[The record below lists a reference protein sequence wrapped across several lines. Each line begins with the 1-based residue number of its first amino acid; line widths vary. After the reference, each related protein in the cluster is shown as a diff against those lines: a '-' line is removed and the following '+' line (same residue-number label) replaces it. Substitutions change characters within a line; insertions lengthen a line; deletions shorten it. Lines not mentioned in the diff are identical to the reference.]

1 MLRLNY
7 IWSRLSKLHQ
17 YIIKHLLLTVK
28 FLLLLFPL
36 LCSYCFAQ
44 ETVER
49 DRKLSPQVTEKY
61 NVLKSDYTVLQGQYS
76 AYLKK
81 KLLAAGKYEKNK
93 RTGVWT
99 FFNKQGTPCQRFNYD
114 SNSLVFESGPDS
126 TIKILYMVDDSL
138 KNNPRFTRP
147 IRVGGLYY
155 GFLPYAN
162 LVRLPKDY
170 WELNNEMSS
179 VTMEILVSPYGRL
192 AEFKLRIR
200 PYNAPFS
207 DNDAVFNFNINL
219 LDADDKVFVP
229 ATLNK
234 EPISVRMIIPCRFNG
249 VDRIELL

>member
-1 MLRLNY
+1 MKY
-7 IWSRLSKLHQ
+7 
-17 YIIKHLLLTVK
+17 
-28 FLLLLFPL
+28 LLLFFTL
-36 LCSYCFAQ
+36 LCSCCFAQ

-49 DRKLSPQVTEKY
+49 DRKLSSQVNEKY
-61 NVLKSDYTVLQGQYS
+61 NVLKTDYTVLQGQYS

-93 RTGVWT
+93 RTGTWT
-99 FFNKQGTPCQRFNYD
+99 FFNKQGIPCQRFNYD
-114 SNSLVFESGPDS
+114 TNTLVFETNPDS
-126 TIKILYMVDDSL
+126 TVRITYMVDDSL

-155 GFLPYAN
+155 GFLPYVN

-170 WELNNEMSS
+170 WELNNGLSS
-179 VTMEILVSPYGRL
+179 ATMEILVSPYGRL

-207 DNDAVFNFNINL
+207 ENDAVFNLNINL
-219 LDADDKVFVP
+219 LEADDKVFVP

-234 EPISVRMIIPCRFNG
+234 EPIAVRMIIPCQFKG
-249 VDRIELL
+249 VDRIELM

>member
-1 MLRLNY
+1 MKYL
-7 IWSRLSKLHQ
+7 
-17 YIIKHLLLTVK
+17 
-28 FLLLLFPL
+28 FLLFTFFY
-36 LCSYCFAQ
+36 SYGFAQ
-44 ETVER
+44 QTVER
-49 DRKLSPQVTEKY
+49 DRKLSSNVTEKY
-61 NVLKSDYTVLQGQYS
+61 NVLKNDYTVLQGQYS

-81 KLLAAGKYEKNK
+81 KLLAAGKYENNK
-93 RTGVWT
+93 RTGTWT
-99 FFNKQGTPCQRFNYD
+99 FFDKQGAPCQRFNYD
-114 SNSLVFESGPDS
+114 TSSLLFEKQPD
-126 TIKILYMVDDSL
+126 TATKVIYMVDDSL

-179 VTMEILVSPYGRL
+179 ATLEILVSPYGRL
-192 AEFKLRIR
+192 AELKLRVR

-234 EPISVRMIIPCRFNG
+234 EPISVRMIVPCRFKG
-249 VDRIELL
+249 VDRIELM